1 MSIHKTMNTLLIQQL
16 TKTLNCPTCYFF
28 FVIISQHPIAL
39 PRLHSNYKEV
49 RAEEGE

>member
-28 FVIISQHPIAL
+28 FLIISQHPIAL
-39 PRLHSNYKEV
+39 PRLQSYHKEV
-49 RAEEGE
+49 RAEEAE